1 MAFIRVIPPRA
12 AAGDTAAVYRY
23 MSEVL
28 GGFDRAARIVQLFS
42 LRAGSMRRMV
52 RSWELAMWCGEEP
65 RAERELVASMI
76 SRLNDCHY

>member
-1 MAFIRVIPPRA
+1 MAFIRIIPPREA
-12 AAGDTAAVYRY
+12 TGETAEAYRY
-23 MSEVL
+23 MRDVL

-42 LRAGSMRRMV
+42 LRPASMRRMV

-65 RAERELVASMI
+65 RADRELLASVI